1 MFCNV
6 GPLLYDGLLVKRFLS
21 FVFFFFFWLSNKL
34 LIGTIIRNLNSFE
47 KRERTIAHRDT
58 SINVIS
64 HSRFSLSSNFF
75 RSIPSYVIEITDYS
89 QYDVKKVSLHIAII
103 YSQYS
108 SEFNSCIFGQSCVM
122 KQLAYID
129 ARMEVSTYY
138 AYAIVKDSKRR
149 EKNRQWWNIMEE
161 YIHRLKERQRPRGP
175 LVCT

>member
-1 MFCNV
+1 M
-6 GPLLYDGLLVKRFLS
+6 
-21 FVFFFFFWLSNKL
+21 

-75 RSIPSYVIEITDYS
+75 RSIPSYVIEMDYS
-89 QYDVKKVSLHIAII
+89 QYDVKKVSLHIAVI

-149 EKNRQWWNIMEE
+149 EKNRQW
-161 YIHRLKERQRPRGP
+161 
-175 LVCT
+175 